1 VIIVYETFT
10 YWRQIFTDGRTVDP
24 DANPTWMGYST
35 GRWDGDAFVVDT
47 RGFNGKV
54 WLDQLGRPSTDR
66 LHVIER
72 FTRPDMGRLVIDV
85 TIDDPGAYTRPW
97 TIRRLLQLAQGEEIQ
112 EYICN
117 ENHKT
122 EHFVGGNH

>member
-1 VIIVYETFT
+1 MS
-10 YWRQIFTDGRTVDP
+10 DGRTVDP
-24 DANPTWMGYST
+24 DANPTWLGYST

-47 RGFNGKV
+47 GGFNGKA

-72 FTRPDMGRLVIDV
+72 FTRPDVGRLVIDV

-97 TIRRLLQLAQGEEIQ
+97 SVRQEILRLSRPVSSRSFSRSTRSCRFPASGPWSR
-112 EYICN
+112 
-117 ENHKT
+117 
-122 EHFVGGNH
+122 